1 VTGLSSTA
9 PGPELLAQVAASS
22 LDLLS
27 AHTAGVA
34 VRDGDQMHLLAVV
47 GKRAQLQ
54 GRSFP
59 FAGSVV
65 EAALAARRRSMDV
78 EADNYPHLN
87 DELFDGRPERV
98 AVALTGPA
106 EAGALY
112 VIRSTALSPDEVE
125 VMELLAASAGSALRD
140 AKVHAS
146 TIAERREK
154 EAVIE
159 AMADGLAV
167 LSPDGTVRTWNRA
180 LVTLTGLAAGHA
192 VGQPLPFATPAFGEV
207 LEQQLPNGRWIEVL
221 VAPVAGTSDVV
232 VDVRDVTRPKAL
244 EAAKDLFLA
253 TSSHELRTPL
263 TVLRGFAE
271 TLLNYWDVLS
281 DERRQEIVATMLIR
295 TKGMTQLVEQL
306 LMGSHAGLDREVERK
321 PFDLAGTVR
330 DSVGSMAGAIPSHPL
345 VVVAPDPV
353 MAYGDQRSIDAVL
366 GQLVE
371 NAVKYSPDGG
381 PITVVVRRN
390 EAAAVLQVADTGVGI
405 AEEDLARVFERFS
418 RGGGSASAG
427 GVGLG
432 LWIVRRYLEAQGGRV
447 VASRR
452 EGGGTVIEASLPLA
466 ESGHA
471 SRALRATTSGD

>member
-1 VTGLSSTA
+1 MTSRSSLIGRLIDVVTRLSSTA
-9 PGPELLAQVAASS
+9 PGPELLAQIAESS

-59 FAGSVV
+59 FAGSAV
-65 EAALAARRRSMDV
+65 EAALAAGHRSMDV

-98 AVALTGPA
+98 AVAVTGPA

-140 AKVHAS
+140 AAVYA
-146 TIAERREK
+146 TAVAERREK
-154 EAVIE
+154 DAVIE

-167 LSPDGTVRTWNRA
+167 LSPDGMVRTWNRA
-180 LVTLTGLAAGHA
+180 LVTITGVAATQA
-192 VGQPLPFATPAFGEV
+192 VGHPLPFAAPAVGEV

-281 DERRQEIVATMLIR
+281 DERRQEIVATMLAR
-295 TKGMTQLVEQL
+295 TKAMTQLVEQL
-306 LMGSHAGLDREVERK
+306 LMGSQAGLDREVERK
-321 PFDLAGTVR
+321 PFDLADTVR
-330 DSVGSMAGAIPSHPL
+330 ISVRSMAGAMPSHPL

-353 MAYGDQRSIDAVL
+353 MAYGDERSIDSVL

-371 NAVKYSPDGG
+371 NAVKYSPGGG
-381 PITVVVRRN
+381 PITVVVHRA
-390 EAAAVLQVADTGVGI
+390 EDAAVLQVADTGVGI
-405 AEEDLARVFERFS
+405 AEEDLARIFERFS
-418 RGGGSASAG
+418 RGGTSASSAG

-432 LWIVRRYLEAQGGRV
+432 LWIVRRYLESQGGGV
-447 VASRR
+447 VAMRR
-452 EGGGTVIEASLPLA
+452 EGGGTVIEARLPLA
-466 ESGHA
+466 
-471 SRALRATTSGD
+471 R